1 MAADLINPRDYY
13 FHHLKDEIRNN
24 ATEYFEELVNKSGV
38 NREENIQTVKEINAK
53 KGELEIVNKIIR
65 KYRGI
70 KGFLIFLTIAAFM
83 AGIALFAYGL
93 SGQAQS
99 PTGLVIG
106 GIAGIILGVVFILV
120 ITMSVNK
127 KIKEQLDPKSKLESE
142 IAKLTQEAWG
152 QMSPLNT
159 LYDYD
164 LAVEVF
170 NMSID
175 SIIQMDKRFDTKKY
189 RYVNE
194 KYGFREAM
202 PDRDDE
208 STVLVRSGSI
218 LGNPFMLYKNFKC
231 REGTKTYEGTLTIHW
246 TTTRH
251 TENGTVT
258 EHHTETLVAYVD
270 AMCPYYSYITHL
282 VYGNE
287 ASPNLIFSRGPSHAS
302 GKDEKQINRMVNK
315 ETKKLDKKAKK
326 ELTDDDPTTNYT
338 RFVNDEFEALFGGTD
353 RNNEVE
359 YRLLFTPIAIQNELS
374 LIKNKEPYGDDF
386 FFEKHKM
393 INVITSQHSQNF
405 DYSSNPERFVSYSYE
420 QSKDAFIEYVCEFAK
435 SVYFDLAP
443 LISIPLY
450 QMHESKESIYGRDDY
465 DSNYSQFEHESIINE
480 FPKELLVEPTTT
492 TDAIYKARFSEKDGA
507 SDRVYVD
514 SYSYR
519 GEPRL
524 TYVSKLG
531 GDGYMH
537 QVPVHWIEYI
547 PVENR
552 TYVGVSGA
560 DTSRKEYMEVSQSDP
575 YKSFLNQ
582 YSNNDAVYKR
592 GIIAAVLSNPQVQ
605 KHFDSISN
613 YFKGIYNNS
622 GIKNNSNSNIDNS
635 NNNNSQNNNN

>member
-1 MAADLINPRDYY
+1 MADLINPRDYY
-13 FHHLKDEIRNN
+13 FHHLKDEVYNN
-24 ATEYFEELVNKSGV
+24 AIEYFEELVNKSGV
-38 NREENIQTVKEINAK
+38 NRDGNIATVKEINAK
-53 KGELEIVNKIIR
+53 KAELEVVNNIIK
-65 KYRGI
+65 KYRTI
-70 KGFLIFLTIAAFM
+70 KGFLIFLVVVFLLA
-83 AGIALFAYGL
+83 GL
-93 SGQAQS
+93 SLIIYGASGSATS
-99 PTGLVIG
+99 PTGF
-106 GIAGIILGVVFILV
+106 ILGGVGALALGIVFIIV
-120 ITMSVNK
+120 ICTSINK
-127 KIKEQLDPKSKLESE
+127 KIKEQFDPKSKLESE
-142 IAKLTQEAWG
+142 IAKLTQEAWA
-152 QMSPLNT
+152 QMSSLNN

-164 LAVEVF
+164 LAIEVF

-175 SIIQMDKRFDTKKY
+175 SIIKMDKRFDTKKY

-194 KYGFREAM
+194 KFGFRDAC
-202 PDRDDE
+202 PDKDNE

-218 LGNPFMLYKNFKC
+218 LGNPFMLYKNFVC
-231 REGTKTYEGTLTIHW
+231 TEGTKTYEGTLTIHW

-258 EHHTETLVAYVD
+258 EHHTETLHAYVD

-287 ASPNLIFSRGPSHAS
+287 AAPNLIFSRGPSRAS
-302 GKDEKQINRMVNK
+302 GKDEKQIDRMVNK
-315 ETKKLDKKAKK
+315 ETKRLDKKAKK
-326 ELTDDDPTTNYT
+326 ELMDDDPTTNYT

-393 INVITSQHSQNF
+393 INIITSKHSQTF
-405 DYSSNPERFVSYSYE
+405 DYSSNPDHFISYSYE
-420 QSKDAFIEYVCEFAK
+420 LSKEAFINYVCEFAK

-480 FPKELLVEPTTT
+480 FPNALLVEPTTT
-492 TDAIYKARFSEKDGA
+492 TDAIFKARFSEKDGA

-531 GDGYMH
+531 GDGHMH
-537 QVPVHWIEYI
+537 SVPVHWVEYI

-552 TYVGVSGA
+552 SYVGVSGA
-560 DTSRKEYMEVSQSDP
+560 DTSRKEYREVAVSTP
-575 YKSFLNQ
+575 FREFLSK
-582 YSNNDAVYKR
+582 YSNNDTVYKR
-592 GIIAAVLSNPQVQ
+592 GIIAAILDNPQVQ
-605 KHFDSISN
+605 KHFDFISN

-622 GIKNNSNSNIDNS
+622 GIKNNSNSNINNNS
-635 NNNNSQNNNN
+635 NNSQNNNNN